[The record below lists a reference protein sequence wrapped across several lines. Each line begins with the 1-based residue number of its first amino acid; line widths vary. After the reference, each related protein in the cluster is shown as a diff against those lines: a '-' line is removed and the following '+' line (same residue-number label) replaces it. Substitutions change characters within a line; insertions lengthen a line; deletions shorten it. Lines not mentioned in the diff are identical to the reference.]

1 MLLAAERKGN
11 TLMFDRN
18 ALQRQAKEKGDL
30 ASFQIPFTTLHHL
43 LLGWFVRVEVEYLA
57 PFVVATVRTKAV
69 R

>member
-1 MLLAAERKGN
+1 
-11 TLMFDRN
+11 MFDRN

-30 ASFQIPFTTLHHL
+30 ASFQIPFTTLRHL